1 MDTMIPQRPLPSN
14 EALKQ
19 FYLHKTLT
27 EIPKPAAVLDLA
39 IIKRHCNSMLQTIQ
53 TLGVGFRAHVKSHKR
68 THRRNPHPKSL
79 LPTNDNNEKTTEL
92 SRLQVRTSSPEIN
105 YVASTVLEIES
116 LVPLLKEFQSKGR
129 KVNILYGIP
138 LVPSQ
143 VSRLALAAAELG
155 PDSVS
160 VMIDHPDQI
169 KFLDTFA
176 RIAGFAAG
184 VFLKVDCGYH
194 RAGLPPRAMD
204 KGGLF
209 SKLEELEKTGAGR
222 LVGIYSHSSLSYGGR
237 NRGDALRHLRGE
249 VEACLLALD
258 SYAGVLPVD
267 RELVVSVGAT
277 PQVVAAEAVAE
288 GGDAELE
295 ELRKF
300 LKEPDTGAFKGRIR
314 VELHA
319 GNYPLLDMQQM
330 STNAGG
336 VRERFFDEVGAYV
349 VAETCSVYN
358 DGEREYPEA
367 LVAVG
372 TLGMGREPCP
382 SYKGW
387 GVVGPWGLPAT
398 QQGDRLYI
406 DRISQEHSILRWES
420 EEVAKKI
427 PLSVGQT
434 VKIYPNHACITG
446 AMYGWY
452 LVVDSSS
459 DPDATK
465 VVDVWVRWLGW

>member
-1 MDTMIPQRPLPSN
+1 MDTMIPQRPLPSKD
-14 EALKQ
+14 ALKQ
-19 FYLHKTLT
+19 FYLHKTLA

-53 TLGVGFRAHVKSHKR
+53 TLGVGFRAHVKSHK
-68 THRRNPHPKSL
+68 
-79 LPTNDNNEKTTEL
+79 TTEL
-92 SRLQVRTSSPEIN
+92 SRLQVGTSSPEIN
-105 YVASTVLEIES
+105 FVASTPLEIEN
-116 LVPLLKEFQSKGR
+116 LVPLLKEFQSQGH
-129 KVNILYGIP
+129 KVNVLYGIP

-169 KFLDTFA
+169 RFLDTFA
-176 RIAGFAAG
+176 RIAGFAVG
-184 VFLKVDCGYH
+184 VFLKIDCGYH

-204 KGGLF
+204 KGGLL
-209 SKLEELEKTGAGR
+209 SKLGEMEKTEVGR

-237 NRGDALRHLRGE
+237 SRGDALGHLRGE

-277 PQVVAAEAVAE
+277 PQVVAAESVAE
-288 GGDAELE
+288 GDDAEYE
-295 ELRKF
+295 KLRKF
-300 LKEPDTGAFKGRIR
+300 LKEPDTGAFKGRVR

-336 VRERFFDEVGAYV
+336 VREKFFDEVGVCV

-382 SYKGW
+382 NYKGW

-398 QQGDRLYI
+398 QQGDRLFI

-420 EEVAKKI
+420 EDVLKKI

-459 DPDATK
+459 DPDSTK
-465 VVDVWVRWLGW
+465 IVDVWVRWLGW

>member
-1 MDTMIPQRPLPSN
+1 MDTMIPQRPLPSKD
-14 EALKQ
+14 ALKQ
-19 FYLHKTLT
+19 FYLHKTLA

-53 TLGVGFRAHVKSHKR
+53 TLGVGFRAHVKSHK
-68 THRRNPHPKSL
+68 
-79 LPTNDNNEKTTEL
+79 
-92 SRLQVRTSSPEIN
+92 
-105 YVASTVLEIES
+105 
-116 LVPLLKEFQSKGR
+116 SKGH

-176 RIAGFAAG
+176 RITGFAAG

-209 SKLEELEKTGAGR
+209 SKLGEMEKTGAGR

-237 NRGDALRHLRGE
+237 SKGDALRHLRGE

-267 RELVVSVGAT
+267 RELIVSVGAT
-277 PQVVAAEAVAE
+277 PQVVAAESVAE
-288 GGDAELE
+288 GDDAEFE
-295 ELRKF
+295 ELKKF
-300 LKEPDTGAFKGRIR
+300 LKEPDTGAFKGRVR

-336 VRERFFDEVGAYV
+336 VREKFFDEVGVCV

-372 TLGMGREPCP
+372 TLGMGREPVRVI
-382 SYKGW
+382 KDG
-387 GVVGPWGLPAT
+387 GF
-398 QQGDRLYI
+398 
-406 DRISQEHSILRWES
+406 QEHSILRWES
-420 EEVAKKI
+420 EDVAKKI
-427 PLSVGQT
+427 PLGVGQT

-459 DPDATK
+459 DPDSTK
-465 VVDVWVRWLGW
+465 IVDVWVRWLGW

>member
-1 MDTMIPQRPLPSN
+1 MDNMIPQRPLPSKD
-14 EALKQ
+14 ALKH
-19 FYLHKTLT
+19 FYLGKYLG
-27 EIPKPAAVLDLA
+27 EIPKPAVVLDRA
-39 IIKRHCNSMLQTIQ
+39 IIKRHCSSMLQTIQ
-53 TLGVGFRAHVKSHKR
+53 TLGVGFRAHVK
-68 THRRNPHPKSL
+68 TH
-79 LPTNDNNEKTTEL
+79 KTTEL
-92 SRLQVRTSSPEIN
+92 SRLQVGTASKEIN
-105 YVASTVLEIES
+105 FVASTLLEIEN
-116 LVPLLKEFQSKGR
+116 LVPLLKEFQSEGR

-143 VSRLALAAAELG
+143 VSRLAAAAAKLG
-155 PDSVS
+155 PDSIS

-169 KFLDTFA
+169 DFLHTFA

-204 KGGLF
+204 KGGLL
-209 SKLEELEKTGAGR
+209 SKLGGMEKKGVGR

-237 NRGDALRHLRGE
+237 NRGDALRHLKGE
-249 VEACLLALD
+249 VEACLLGLD
-258 SYAGVLPVD
+258 SYAGVLSFVE
-267 RELVVSVGAT
+267 RELIVSVGAT
-277 PQVVAAEAVAE
+277 PQVVAVEAVTEAE
-288 GGDAELE
+288 NAEFE
-295 ELRKF
+295 ELKKLLR
-300 LKEPDTGAFKGRIR
+300 EPDTGAFKGRVR

-319 GNYPLLDMQQM
+319 GNYPVLDMQQM

-336 VRERFFDEVGAYV
+336 VRERFFDEVGVCV

-398 QQGDRLYI
+398 TQQGDRLYI

-420 EEVAKKI
+420 EDAAKKI
-427 PLSVGQT
+427 PLSVGQA

-459 DPDATK
+459 DPDPTK
-465 VVDVWVRWLGW
+465 IVDVWVRWSGW